1 MLVFA
6 LAVVFSSCAKP
17 PEADKLA
24 AKAAMDS
31 AVSAGAD
38 KYAATDFESAKKL
51 WDTSETQMTGK
62 KYKEAKQGYIDAK
75 AAFEKAASAVEAGK
89 KAMTDDKLAAKA
101 AMDSAV
107 SAGADKYAAT
117 DFESAKKL
125 WDTSETQMTEKKYKE
140 AKQGYVDAKAA
151 FEKAA
156 SAVEAG
162 KKAMTDEAN
171 AAVASLEE
179 SWKNL
184 EATAKKIEKKMKDKK
199 TKDAWAADTKAFA
212 EGLKATKDM
221 VATDPAGA
229 KTKAGEL
236 RSILDKWDA
245 TLKELA
251 AAPAKS
257 KTAKRAKK
265 RKK

>member
-1 MLVFA
+1 MNHFKYAVSLMLVFA

-38 KYAATDFESAKKL
+38 KYAATDFEA
-51 WDTSETQMTGK
+51 
-62 KYKEAKQGYIDAK
+62 
-75 AAFEKAASAVEAGK
+75 
-89 KAMTDDKLAAKA
+89 
-101 AMDSAV
+101 
-107 SAGADKYAAT
+107 
-117 DFESAKKL
+117 AKKL

-140 AKQGYVDAKAA
+140 AKQGYIDAKAA

-156 SAVEAG
+156 GAVEAG

-179 SWKNL
+179 GWKNL
-184 EATAKKIEKKMKDKK
+184 EATAKKIGKNMKDKK

-212 EGLKATKDM
+212 DGLKATKDKI
-221 VATDPAGA
+221 VNDPASA
-229 KTKAGEL
+229 KANVGEL
-236 RSILDKWDA
+236 KSIIEKWDTA
-245 TLKELA
+245 FKKLA
-251 AAPAKS
+251 ATHPKHKATKKKHKP
-257 KTAKRAKK
+257 TKK